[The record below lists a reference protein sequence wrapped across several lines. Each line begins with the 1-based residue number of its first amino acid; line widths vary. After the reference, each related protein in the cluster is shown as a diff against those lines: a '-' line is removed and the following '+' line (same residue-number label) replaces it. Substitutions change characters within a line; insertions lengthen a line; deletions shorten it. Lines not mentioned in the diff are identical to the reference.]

1 MNIVLYDMR
10 LPDVSIPDAI
20 PDTLYIRTKG
30 TVIRNA
36 NNLQMTYD
44 SILSFDTWFGCFDY
58 MQWRK
63 NTIVTT
69 PIACFQIKG
78 TMLVQCLI
86 YTENGVSML
95 YEQTV
100 TGDGIHPQVF
110 PFSLS
115 NLPENGFLYFQLQAK
130 SKVCQFLRGYYLAD
144 VPACSSV
151 QLAAVICT
159 HQREEWIS
167 RTIQQLFEWQT
178 THHPLPLTVFLI
190 DNGQTWTKEKLPQN
204 EQIRLFHNQN
214 TGGSGGFTRGI
225 QEALQEKENT
235 HILLMDDD
243 IIADWNGIARTIAF
257 LSVCKPELQE
267 TLTVGGTMMD
277 IMQPSIQFEAGAFC
291 KNRCLTGLQSQA
303 DLTDVNALLA
313 RMTPFPTNYA
323 AWWACFLPVAA
334 VKKAGLPMPF
344 FIKMDDVEYALQMH
358 QTVVMMTGVC
368 VWHENFYLKYA
379 PWNEY
384 YITRNGSITYAMHGQ
399 AGTSLSVAK
408 ELWHT
413 VLRLLLLYRY
423 DTADFVLQG
432 YRDFLRG
439 WSWLAKTNAIQ
450 LHQTLLQQQNS
461 GTEQFSIDSKNI
473 PTNIPQISFFHATT
487 KDCKKQKAV
496 FLFHP
501 FTKKGMLATRN
512 NRRFFRAL
520 WHMIG
525 ISIQMVFTYRRTVR
539 GYQKHRETLCSD
551 TAWHNRNGEK
561 IIK

>member
-1 MNIVLYDMR
+1 MNIELYAMR
-10 LPDVSIPDAI
+10 LPDASIPDAI
-20 PDTLYIRTKG
+20 PETLYIRTKG
-30 TVIRNA
+30 TVIRNV
-36 NNLQMTYD
+36 NCLQMAYD

-86 YTENGVSML
+86 RTANGVSML

-115 NLPENGFLYFQLQAK
+115 HLPENGFLYFQLQAK
-130 SKVCQFLRGYYLAD
+130 SDSCQFLSGYYLAD
-144 VPACSSV
+144 VPALCPV

-159 HQREEWIS
+159 HQREEWVS
-167 RTIQQLFEWQT
+167 RTIQQLFQWQAA
-178 THHPLPLTVFLI
+178 HHPLPLTVFLI
-190 DNGQTWTKEKLPQN
+190 DNGQTWTKEKLPKT

-214 TGGSGGFTRGI
+214 TGGSGGFTRGV
-225 QEALQEKENT
+225 QEALQEKKYT

-277 IMQPSIQFEAGAFC
+277 IMHPSVQFEAGAFC
-291 KNRCLTGLQSQA
+291 KDRCLTGVQSQT
-303 DLTDVNALLA
+303 DLTDENILLS
-313 RMTPFPTNYA
+313 RMTPFPANYA

-384 YITRNGSITYAMHGQ
+384 YITRNGCITYAMHGQ
-399 AGTSLSVAK
+399 AGNPISVTK
-408 ELWHT
+408 ELWRT
-413 VLRLLLLYRY
+413 VLRLLFLYRY

-439 WSWLAKTNAIQ
+439 WSWLAEINAIQ
-450 LHQTLLQQQNS
+450 LHQTLLQQQET
-461 GTEQFSIDSKNI
+461 GTEQFSMDGKDV
-473 PTNIPQISFFHATT
+473 PADIPQISFFHATVA
-487 KDCKKQKAV
+487 DCKKQNTV
-496 FLFHP
+496 FFFHP
-501 FTKKGMLATRN
+501 FTKKGMLAKQN
-512 NRRFFRAL
+512 NHRFFRTL
-520 WHMIG
+520 WRMMG
-525 ISIQMVFTYRRTVR
+525 ISVRMIFTYHRTVQ
-539 GYQKHRETLCSD
+539 GYQQHRETLCND
-551 TAWHNRNGEK
+551 TAWHNRNDK
-561 IIK
+561 K